1 MKIGWP
7 QLTFTPDS
15 DALDALSNGWGE
27 VIGEPYTPLLFSV
40 LGDVFYQAASGVY
53 WLNTGACETT
63 HVADTVAQFQSHLA
77 TELADEWFLP
87 PLVEQLYAAGKIP
100 KPGYCYTPVILPV
113 FVEGKYTVSNL
124 NPVPGK
130 EHFALT
136 AEVHSQIRSLPNG
149 TSVRLSVGE

>member
-15 DALDALSNGWGE
+15 DALDALSNDWGA
-27 VIGEPYTPLLFSV
+27 VIGESYTPLLFSV
-40 LGDVFYQAASGVY
+40 LGDVFYQAASGVH
-53 WLNTGACETT
+53 WLNTGACKTT
-63 HVADTVAQFQSHLA
+63 WVADTVEQFQSLLA

-113 FVEGKYTVSNL
+113 FVQGKYTVSNL

-136 AEVHSQIRSLPNG
+136 AQVHS
-149 TSVRLSVGE
+149 